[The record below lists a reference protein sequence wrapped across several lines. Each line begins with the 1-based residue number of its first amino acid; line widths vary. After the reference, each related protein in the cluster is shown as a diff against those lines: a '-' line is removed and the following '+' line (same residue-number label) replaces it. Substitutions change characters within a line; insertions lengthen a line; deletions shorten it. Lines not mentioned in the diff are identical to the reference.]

1 MDAGL
6 LVRSIQILFVSE
18 TQILYFLIV
27 TIFVEMACMMM
38 LLSTVT
44 MEILRAEMD
53 VQVFVQLRQTILVII
68 QSEL

>member
-27 TIFVEMACMMM
+27 MIFVEMACMMM

-68 QSEL
+68 RSEL